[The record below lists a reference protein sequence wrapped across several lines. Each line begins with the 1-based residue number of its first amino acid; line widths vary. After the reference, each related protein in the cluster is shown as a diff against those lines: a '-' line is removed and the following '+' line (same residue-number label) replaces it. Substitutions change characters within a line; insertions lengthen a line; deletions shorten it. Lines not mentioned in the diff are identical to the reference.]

1 MKICMFTNTFL
12 PHVGGVARSVAF
24 FTEDLIRK
32 GHQVLVV
39 APEYGEEEDCPLCRD
54 NEIRVPAIQNINKGG
69 FSLRIPLPLFISE
82 ALDRFRPE
90 LIHSHHPYMLGDSAL
105 RESRRLGVPLVF
117 THHTLYEEY
126 THYTPFDSDG
136 FRKFMIHL
144 STEYANLCDRVIAP
158 SKSLADLISERG
170 VTTPIEEIPTG
181 VDTEFFEKGDGPRF
195 RKNHGIAENA
205 AVIGHLGRLAP
216 EKNLEY
222 LSKAVAKSIGS
233 FPDAVFL
240 VAGAGP
246 SQDDIRRIFSD
257 AKLQDRLFMA
267 GAVKGDDLRD
277 AYHAMDLFVFASK
290 SETQGMVLTE
300 AMAAGLP
307 VIALDA
313 SGVREVVRDGVNGR
327 LLACDALAEQFSES
341 IVKNFLEGGPPE
353 NWREAA
359 LAAAKKFSRENI
371 VRKLATLYESVVESY
386 SEPDEISSEW
396 LEIIGAETIPKRL
409 KAEWDLISEKT
420 AAAVKALG
428 VQERKPRQPAS

>member
-24 FTEDLIRK
+24 FTEDLIRN
-32 GHQVLVV
+32 GHDVLVV
-39 APEYGEEEDCPLCRD
+39 APEYGEEEDCPLCKD
-54 NEIRVPAIQNINKGG
+54 NAIRVPAIQNINKGG

-82 ALDRFRPE
+82 ALDHFRPD

-136 FRKFMIHL
+136 FRKFMVHL

-158 SKSLADLISERG
+158 SKSLAELIAERG
-170 VTTPIEEIPTG
+170 VTKPIEEIPTG
-181 VDTEFFEKGDGPRF
+181 VDIEFFREGDGRGF
-195 RKNHGIAENA
+195 RRKHGIAENA
-205 AVIGHLGRLAP
+205 TVIGHLGRLAP

-222 LSKAVAKSIGS
+222 LSEAVAKSIGS

-246 SQDDIRRIFSD
+246 SQEEIRRIFAD
-257 AKLQDRLFMA
+257 AELQARLFMT
-267 GAVKGDDLRD
+267 GAVKGDDLKD

-290 SETQGMVLTE
+290 SETQGMVLAE

-313 SGVREVVRDGVNGR
+313 SGVREVVTDDLNGR
-327 LLACDALAEQFSES
+327 LLACDAPAENFSKS
-341 IVKNFLEGGPPE
+341 IVRDFLESGPPE
-353 NWREAA
+353 KWREAA
-359 LAAAKKFSRENI
+359 LATAKRFSRKNI
-371 VRKLATLYESVVESY
+371 VRKLATFYKSVVESY
-386 SEPDEISSEW
+386 AEPDEISSEW
-396 LEIIGAETIPKRL
+396 LEIIGAETLPKRL

-420 AAAVKALG
+420 AAAVKAMSIK
-428 VQERKPRQPAS
+428 ERKPRTPAR